1 MSSAKCRS
9 LFGPWVFNDE
19 CLVID
24 AFVTRDPFYKYGFIF
39 LPSCCLDCYP
49 LQAAGTLRVL
59 KPVRPP
65 GLLSLDQM
73 LPARIQEEA
82 LNCHPTVDS
91 RHRPLQRHGR
101 GHSHRL
107 HHPGLQQ
114 GIRQGR
120 PRTPADQT
128 PPRGRRRQPSA
139 MDEIISHRTNTEG
152 LHRWR
157 RILSMRC
164 HIWRATR
171 QRPGPPSSSS
181 FT

>member
-1 MSSAKCRS
+1 MIENHR
-9 LFGPWVFNDE
+9 FW
-19 CLVID
+19 
-24 AFVTRDPFYKYGFIF
+24 
-39 LPSCCLDCYP
+39 
-49 LQAAGTLRVL
+49 
-59 KPVRPP
+59 
-65 GLLSLDQM
+65 SLDQM

-164 HIWRATR
+164 HIWCATR
-171 QRPGPPSSSS
+171 QRPGPPPLHHLHKWHWSAPFPRNTHETIRWWCS
-181 FT
+181 TL